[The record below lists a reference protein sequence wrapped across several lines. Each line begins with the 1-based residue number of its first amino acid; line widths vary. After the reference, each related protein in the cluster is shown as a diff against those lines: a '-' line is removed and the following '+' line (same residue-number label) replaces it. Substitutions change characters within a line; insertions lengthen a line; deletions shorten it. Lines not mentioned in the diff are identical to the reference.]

1 MTPAARISAPFG
13 PYEFQL
19 VLLRRMADHQ
29 AGLVDEAL
37 RELGAG
43 RTEMREANKRWQAWA
58 HARPSPAAT
67 LPDALR
73 AAPSLHGGRGELD
86 RYRQAL
92 GEPEAR
98 HAVRGGSEAWLWP
111 LPLWPDLRF
120 TVLVGPGRAVW
131 SRTLTRAPGAPAP
144 RLRTAEDLRPWHCTI
159 DEVWRAFRD
168 VEPREGVGPAL
179 ARLDFTLPDGER
191 AAAEF
196 AWGLLQR
203 TVPPLN
209 TRGGGGTPE
218 PT

>member
-43 RTEMREANKRWQAWA
+43 HTAMREANKRWQAWA
-58 HARPSPAAT
+58 HGRS
-67 LPDALR
+67 
-73 AAPSLHGGRGELD
+73 GRGELD
-86 RYRQAL
+86 RYRRAL

-111 LPLWPDLRF
+111 VPLWPDLRF

-131 SRTLTRAPGAPAP
+131 SRGLTRAPGAPAP
-144 RLRTAEDLRPWHCTI
+144 SLRTADDLRPWHCTV

-209 TRGGGGTPE
+209 ARGSGGTPG
-218 PT
+218 PA